1 MCVYTYMHTGF
12 VEPFPQEFEQFIWT
26 WSGGD
31 KGKALSKGDPCASVF
46 GVGPSAKL
54 YLQTRNLTCVTR
66 VYLSFHLYI

>member
-31 KGKALSKGDPCASVF
+31 KGEALSKGDPCQVSLGWGPLQSFTYTNWDLA
-46 GVGPSAKL
+46 GPSDL
-54 YLQTRNLTCVTR
+54 NLQP
-66 VYLSFHLYI
+66 